1 MPTCLQRLSQS
12 QQGSQMVCVENL
24 DCREIGNNI
33 TLDPALDEL
42 CDGLQFLAYVT
53 PMGKVKL
60 KNVLK
65 AIPNAHSI
73 PPFPGMLRKSVDFM
87 IQITC

>member
-1 MPTCLQRLSQS
+1 
-12 QQGSQMVCVENL
+12 MVRVENL
-24 DCREIGNNI
+24 DGREIRNNI
-33 TLDPALDEL
+33 TLDLALDEL
-42 CDGLQFLAYVT
+42 CDGLQLLDHVT
-53 PMGKVKL
+53 PLGKVNQ
-60 KNVLK
+60 KNILK